1 MAYVSSLFLQTALG
15 RTPSQAAIALS
26 PLMIGMIAA
35 SVVFRPLIERLGRRL
50 VVIGLSVALAGAV
63 VLWETVRTHGI
74 PVSLWAMAPALFIL
88 GVGTGASF
96 SSIYDVALGNI
107 APSEAGSASGSLS
120 AVQQLATAIGSAVVT
135 TVYFAQRADHGAR
148 HAMTVSIEVVGGI
161 AALCLGLAWLLTN
174 MAAPQELPGE

>member
-88 GVGTGASF
+88 GVGNGRELQQYLRRGARQHR
-96 SSIYDVALGNI
+96 SIRSRKCKRF
-107 APSEAGSASGSLS
+107 PECR
-120 AVQQLATAIGSAVVT
+120 ATAGDGDRIRCGHHGCTSRNELT
-135 TVYFAQRADHGAR
+135 TEPA
-148 HAMTVSIEVVGGI
+148 T
-161 AALCLGLAWLLTN
+161 
-174 MAAPQELPGE
+174 P

>member
-74 PVSLWAMAPALFIL
+74 PVSLWAMARHCSSSVSERRELQQYL
-88 GVGTGASF
+88 RRGARQHR
-96 SSIYDVALGNI
+96 SIR
-107 APSEAGSASGSLS
+107 SRKCKRSLS

-161 AALCLGLAWLLTN
+161 AALCLGLAWLLPN

>member
-74 PVSLWAMAPALFIL
+74 PVSLLAMAPSLFIL
-88 GVGTGASF
+88 GVGPGASF
-96 SSIYDVALGNI
+96 SSIYDAALGNI

-161 AALCLGLAWLLTN
+161 AALCLGLAWLLPN